1 MMEGK
6 DAVIFFFFLF
16 MQLFFQGHNLWLWL
30 QEKQSLFFGLLFL
43 FYIL

>member
-6 DAVIFFFFLF
+6 DAVIVFFFF

-30 QEKQSLFFGLLFL
+30 QEKQSLFFRLLFL
-43 FYIL
+43 FYMF